1 MTALHIAT
9 LTLAAIL
16 VIAAI
21 GKLRENDDS
30 TREEWEELGVPAVL
44 NRAWL
49 RLLHPF
55 GEIALVVLA
64 LAPGPLSFIGA
75 AGMLLLTLTYLVLIF
90 AAWRKPE
97 PVACA
102 CFGGAQRTALT
113 GRTVVR
119 NVLLVVLALCAVLAT
134 TVGEGSPWDVLV
146 EGLRGPAAEVNGP
159 LALLM
164 GLLALAAGWLSAPV
178 GTTGAPD
185 ATAAA
190 AAAATVPAAAT
201 GPVVPSGAPAS
212 VEEEGD
218 YLRTLTPRAPVV
230 QADGTRTDLLAL
242 SSRGA
247 MLLIFA
253 SFGCGPCRQ
262 VVADLAFIRQRLPML
277 DVRVVSSMAPDSL
290 HQVSPEW
297 REGALYDEDSMAS
310 MMLQVSGTP
319 AAVLLGADG
328 MLAGGPVLGIA
339 AVRELI
345 DDIEEA
351 LGEVAEPELDPA
363 APAG

>member
-30 TREEWEELGVPAVL
+30 TREEWEELGVPAAL
-44 NRAWL
+44 NQSWL
-49 RLLHPF
+49 RRLHPF
-55 GEIALVVLA
+55 GELALVVLA

-75 AGMLLLTLTYLVLIF
+75 AGMLLLTLAYLVLII
-90 AAWRKPE
+90 AAWRRPE

-102 CFGGAQRTALT
+102 CFGSAQRTAIT
-113 GRTVVR
+113 GHTVVR
-119 NVLLVVLALCAVLAT
+119 NVLLVALAVCAVLA
-134 TVGEGSPWDVLV
+134 VAIGNGSPWDVV
-146 EGLRGPAAEVNGP
+146 TEGLRSSAAQVNGP
-159 LALLM
+159 LALVM
-164 GLLALAAGWLSAPV
+164 GLLALAAGWFSAPT
-178 GTTGAPD
+178 GTVD
-185 ATAAA
+185 ATDPAGAAGA
-190 AAAATVPAAAT
+190 ALPPTAAT
-201 GPVVPSGAPAS
+201 GPFVPEGAPAS

-230 QADGTRTDLLAL
+230 EADGTRTDLLAL

-262 VVADLAFIRQRLPML
+262 VVADLGSIRQRLPML
-277 DVRVVSSMAPDSL
+277 DVRVVSAMAPESL
-290 HQVSPEW
+290 DQVSPEW

-310 MMLQVSGTP
+310 TMLQVSGTP

-328 MLAGGPVLGIA
+328 MLAGGPALGIA

-351 LGEVAEPELDPA
+351 LAEVPETSLDPA
-363 APAG
+363 PPAG